1 MWRISYRTMS
11 LQDVLI
17 MAYMN
22 VLEPK
27 SWVPPGSGR
36 DVQIGTGNRSA
47 SEERHYQTW
56 QFLQSHCGPIF
67 PSSKSFQPEGGP
79 RRNSLDQRC
88 SGAGRT

>member
-27 SWVPPGSGR
+27 SQILPVSDREVPSG
-36 DVQIGTGNRSA
+36 IGNGIA
-47 SEERHYQTW
+47 CEGRHHQT
-56 QFLQSHCGPIF
+56 
-67 PSSKSFQPEGGP
+67 
-79 RRNSLDQRC
+79 
-88 SGAGRT
+88 T